1 MSENRII
8 SFMHEVRSLDRKWR
22 HLNVDQKRAVLD
34 ALNGEADESS
44 VLKAIR
50 KVKRAVCTTN

>member
-22 HLNVDQKRAVLD
+22 NLTADQKRSVLD
-34 ALNGEADESS
+34 ALNGEADETS

-50 KVKRAVCTTN
+50 KVKRAK

>member
-8 SFMHEVRSLDRKWR
+8 SFIHEVNSLDRKWKN
-22 HLNVDQKRAVLD
+22 LSADQKRAVLTII
-34 ALNGEADESS
+34 LNGDIDESH

-50 KVKRAVCTTN
+50 KVRRAK

>member
-22 HLNVDQKRAVLD
+22 NLNADQKRAVLEQ
-34 ALNGEADESS
+34 LGGEADEAS